1 MARLALDIRGA
12 LLKSGR
18 EEFLAH
24 GFEKAS
30 LRAICK
36 KAGLTTGAFYSH
48 FSGKEE
54 LFDALVKPMI
64 DGFFRLYEA
73 VIAEELSDLTTGVD
87 NELTSITYAVRHRD
101 EFRLLFECSAGTKYE
116 GFRERLINE
125 VFYPG
130 YQAVFDRYAGRDAG
144 NPVDPAL
151 VRLILRMKFEEYM
164 ELIYGGYSMEEIKR
178 LIVSHGS
185 GRPLP
190 LSGRRDHNP
199 LLHAGRASRDGGR
212 GTGRAGTAVHRSC
225 LPSEKSPHRRD
236 PPGRAGGSRDGGPL
250 VQSGE
255 PSDSGHRPP
264 ADPGAQ
270 HRRHDRGQRLGK
282 IHPDRIPLRRH
293 SVERKRGL

>member
-1 MARLALDIRGA
+1 MARLALDIREA
-12 LLKSGR
+12 LLKSGK

-30 LRAICK
+30 LRVICK

-54 LFDALVKPMI
+54 LFDALVKPML
-64 DGFFRLYEA
+64 DGFSRMYET

-116 GFRERLINE
+116 GFRERLING
-125 VFYPG
+125 VFYPS

-151 VRLILRMKFEEYM
+151 VRLILCMKFEEYM

-178 LIVSHGS
+178 LIVQLAVFSETGFH
-185 GRPLP
+185 R
-190 LSGRRDHNP
+190 
-199 LLHAGRASRDGGR
+199 LLEELNKEA
-212 GTGRAGTAVHRSC
+212 
-225 LPSEKSPHRRD
+225 
-236 PPGRAGGSRDGGPL
+236 
-250 VQSGE
+250 
-255 PSDSGHRPP
+255 
-264 ADPGAQ
+264 
-270 HRRHDRGQRLGK
+270 
-282 IHPDRIPLRRH
+282 
-293 SVERKRGL
+293 

>member
-1 MARLALDIRGA
+1 MARLALDIREA
-12 LLKSGR
+12 LLKSGK

-30 LRAICK
+30 LRVICK

-54 LFDALVKPMI
+54 LFDALVKPML
-64 DGFFRLYEA
+64 DGFSRMYKT

-125 VFYPG
+125 VFYPS

-151 VRLILRMKFEEYM
+151 VRLILCMKFEEYM

-178 LIVSHGS
+178 LIVQLAVFSEAGFH
-185 GRPLP
+185 R
-190 LSGRRDHNP
+190 
-199 LLHAGRASRDGGR
+199 LLEELNKEA
-212 GTGRAGTAVHRSC
+212 
-225 LPSEKSPHRRD
+225 
-236 PPGRAGGSRDGGPL
+236 
-250 VQSGE
+250 
-255 PSDSGHRPP
+255 
-264 ADPGAQ
+264 
-270 HRRHDRGQRLGK
+270 
-282 IHPDRIPLRRH
+282 
-293 SVERKRGL
+293 

>member
-1 MARLALDIRGA
+1 MAQHALDIRGA

-18 EEFLAH
+18 KEFLAH

-30 LRAICK
+30 LRVICK

-64 DGFFRLYEA
+64 DGFFRLYKS

-164 ELIYGGYSMEEIKR
+164 ELIYGGYSMEEIRR
-178 LIVSHGS
+178 LIVQLTVFSEAGF
-185 GRPLP
+185 
-190 LSGRRDHNP
+190 RR
-199 LLHAGRASRDGGR
+199 LLEEIKKEA
-212 GTGRAGTAVHRSC
+212 
-225 LPSEKSPHRRD
+225 
-236 PPGRAGGSRDGGPL
+236 
-250 VQSGE
+250 
-255 PSDSGHRPP
+255 
-264 ADPGAQ
+264 
-270 HRRHDRGQRLGK
+270 
-282 IHPDRIPLRRH
+282 
-293 SVERKRGL
+293 

>member
-1 MARLALDIRGA
+1 MARLALDIREA
-12 LLKSGR
+12 LLKSGK

-30 LRAICK
+30 LRVICK

-54 LFDALVKPMI
+54 LFDALVKPML
-64 DGFFRLYEA
+64 DGFSRMYET

-125 VFYPG
+125 VFYPS

-151 VRLILRMKFEEYM
+151 VRLILCMKFEEYM
-164 ELIYGGYSMEEIKR
+164 ELIYGGYSMEEVRR
-178 LIVSHGS
+178 LIVQLAVFSEAGFH
-185 GRPLP
+185 R
-190 LSGRRDHNP
+190 
-199 LLHAGRASRDGGR
+199 LLEELNKEA
-212 GTGRAGTAVHRSC
+212 
-225 LPSEKSPHRRD
+225 
-236 PPGRAGGSRDGGPL
+236 
-250 VQSGE
+250 
-255 PSDSGHRPP
+255 
-264 ADPGAQ
+264 
-270 HRRHDRGQRLGK
+270 
-282 IHPDRIPLRRH
+282 
-293 SVERKRGL
+293 

>member
-1 MARLALDIRGA
+1 MAQHVLDIRGA

-18 EEFLAH
+18 KEFLAH

-64 DGFFRLYEA
+64 DGFFRLYKS

-151 VRLILRMKFEEYM
+151 VRLILCMKFEEYM

-178 LIVSHGS
+178 LIVQLTVFSEAGF
-185 GRPLP
+185 
-190 LSGRRDHNP
+190 RR
-199 LLHAGRASRDGGR
+199 LLEEIKKEA
-212 GTGRAGTAVHRSC
+212 
-225 LPSEKSPHRRD
+225 
-236 PPGRAGGSRDGGPL
+236 
-250 VQSGE
+250 
-255 PSDSGHRPP
+255 
-264 ADPGAQ
+264 
-270 HRRHDRGQRLGK
+270 
-282 IHPDRIPLRRH
+282 
-293 SVERKRGL
+293 

>member
-1 MARLALDIRGA
+1 MAQHTLDVRGA

-64 DGFFRLYEA
+64 EDFFRLYET
-73 VIAEELSDLTTGVD
+73 VIAEELSDLTTGID
-87 NELTSITYAVRHRD
+87 NELTAITYAVRHRD

-130 YQAVFDRYAGRDAG
+130 YQAVFDRYAG

-164 ELIYGGYSMEEIKR
+164 ELIYGGYSMEEIKT
-178 LIVSHGS
+178 LIVQLTVFSEAGF
-185 GRPLP
+185 
-190 LSGRRDHNP
+190 RR
-199 LLHAGRASRDGGR
+199 LLEEIKKEA
-212 GTGRAGTAVHRSC
+212 
-225 LPSEKSPHRRD
+225 
-236 PPGRAGGSRDGGPL
+236 
-250 VQSGE
+250 
-255 PSDSGHRPP
+255 
-264 ADPGAQ
+264 
-270 HRRHDRGQRLGK
+270 
-282 IHPDRIPLRRH
+282 
-293 SVERKRGL
+293 

>member
-1 MARLALDIRGA
+1 MARLALDIREA
-12 LLKSGR
+12 LLKSGK

-30 LRAICK
+30 LRVICK

-54 LFDALVKPMI
+54 LFDALVKPML
-64 DGFFRLYEA
+64 DGFSQMYET

-125 VFYPG
+125 VFYPS
-130 YQAVFDRYAGRDAG
+130 YQAVFDRYAGRGAG

-151 VRLILRMKFEEYM
+151 VRLILCMKFEEYM

-178 LIVSHGS
+178 LIVQLAVFSEAGFH
-185 GRPLP
+185 R
-190 LSGRRDHNP
+190 
-199 LLHAGRASRDGGR
+199 LLEELNKEA
-212 GTGRAGTAVHRSC
+212 
-225 LPSEKSPHRRD
+225 
-236 PPGRAGGSRDGGPL
+236 
-250 VQSGE
+250 
-255 PSDSGHRPP
+255 
-264 ADPGAQ
+264 
-270 HRRHDRGQRLGK
+270 
-282 IHPDRIPLRRH
+282 
-293 SVERKRGL
+293 

>member
-1 MARLALDIRGA
+1 MARLALDIREA
-12 LLKSGR
+12 LLKSGK

-30 LRAICK
+30 LRVICK

-54 LFDALVKPMI
+54 LFDALVKPML
-64 DGFFRLYEA
+64 DGFSRMYET

-125 VFYPG
+125 VFYPS

-151 VRLILRMKFEEYM
+151 VRLILCMKFEEYM
-164 ELIYGGYSMEEIKR
+164 ELIYGGYSMEEVRR
-178 LIVSHGS
+178 LIVQLAVFSEAGFH
-185 GRPLP
+185 R
-190 LSGRRDHNP
+190 
-199 LLHAGRASRDGGR
+199 LLEELNREA
-212 GTGRAGTAVHRSC
+212 
-225 LPSEKSPHRRD
+225 
-236 PPGRAGGSRDGGPL
+236 
-250 VQSGE
+250 
-255 PSDSGHRPP
+255 
-264 ADPGAQ
+264 
-270 HRRHDRGQRLGK
+270 
-282 IHPDRIPLRRH
+282 
-293 SVERKRGL
+293 

>member
-1 MARLALDIRGA
+1 MAQHALDIRGA

-30 LRAICK
+30 LRVICK
-36 KAGLTTGAFYSH
+36 KAGLTTGALYSH

-54 LFDALVKPMI
+54 LFEALVKPML
-64 DGFFRLYEA
+64 DGFSRMYET

-87 NELTSITYAVRHRD
+87 NELTAITYAVRHRD

-178 LIVSHGS
+178 LIVQLTVFSEAGF
-185 GRPLP
+185 
-190 LSGRRDHNP
+190 RR
-199 LLHAGRASRDGGR
+199 LLEEIKKEA
-212 GTGRAGTAVHRSC
+212 
-225 LPSEKSPHRRD
+225 
-236 PPGRAGGSRDGGPL
+236 
-250 VQSGE
+250 
-255 PSDSGHRPP
+255 
-264 ADPGAQ
+264 
-270 HRRHDRGQRLGK
+270 
-282 IHPDRIPLRRH
+282 
-293 SVERKRGL
+293 

>member
-1 MARLALDIRGA
+1 MARLALDIREA
-12 LLKSGR
+12 LLKSGK

-30 LRAICK
+30 LRVICK

-54 LFDALVKPMI
+54 LFDALVKPML
-64 DGFFRLYEA
+64 DGFSRMYET

-125 VFYPG
+125 VFYPS

-151 VRLILRMKFEEYM
+151 VRLILCMKFEEYM

-178 LIVSHGS
+178 LIVQLAVFSEAGFH
-185 GRPLP
+185 R
-190 LSGRRDHNP
+190 
-199 LLHAGRASRDGGR
+199 LLEELNKEA
-212 GTGRAGTAVHRSC
+212 
-225 LPSEKSPHRRD
+225 
-236 PPGRAGGSRDGGPL
+236 
-250 VQSGE
+250 
-255 PSDSGHRPP
+255 
-264 ADPGAQ
+264 
-270 HRRHDRGQRLGK
+270 
-282 IHPDRIPLRRH
+282 
-293 SVERKRGL
+293 

>member
-1 MARLALDIRGA
+1 MARLALDIREA
-12 LLKSGR
+12 LLKSGK

-30 LRAICK
+30 LRVICK

-54 LFDALVKPMI
+54 LFDALVKPML
-64 DGFFRLYEA
+64 DGFSRMYKT

-125 VFYPG
+125 VFYPS

-151 VRLILRMKFEEYM
+151 VRLILCMKFEEYM
-164 ELIYGGYSMEEIKR
+164 ELIYGGYSMEEVRR
-178 LIVSHGS
+178 LIVQLAVFSVAGFH
-185 GRPLP
+185 R
-190 LSGRRDHNP
+190 
-199 LLHAGRASRDGGR
+199 LLEELNREA
-212 GTGRAGTAVHRSC
+212 
-225 LPSEKSPHRRD
+225 
-236 PPGRAGGSRDGGPL
+236 
-250 VQSGE
+250 
-255 PSDSGHRPP
+255 
-264 ADPGAQ
+264 
-270 HRRHDRGQRLGK
+270 
-282 IHPDRIPLRRH
+282 
-293 SVERKRGL
+293 

>member
-1 MARLALDIRGA
+1 MARLALDIREA
-12 LLKSGR
+12 LLKSGK

-30 LRAICK
+30 LRVICK

-54 LFDALVKPMI
+54 LFDALVKPML
-64 DGFFRLYEA
+64 DGFSRMYET

-125 VFYPG
+125 VFYPS

-151 VRLILRMKFEEYM
+151 VRRILCVKFEEYM
-164 ELIYGGYSMEEIKR
+164 ELIYGGYSMEEVRR
-178 LIVSHGS
+178 LIVPFI
-185 GRPLP
+185 R
-190 LSGRRDHNP
+190 
-199 LLHAGRASRDGGR
+199 
-212 GTGRAGTAVHRSC
+212 
-225 LPSEKSPHRRD
+225 
-236 PPGRAGGSRDGGPL
+236 
-250 VQSGE
+250 
-255 PSDSGHRPP
+255 
-264 ADPGAQ
+264 
-270 HRRHDRGQRLGK
+270 
-282 IHPDRIPLRRH
+282 
-293 SVERKRGL
+293 

>member
-30 LRAICK
+30 LRTICK

-54 LFDALVKPMI
+54 LFDALVKPML
-64 DGFFRLYEA
+64 DGFSRMYET

-178 LIVSHGS
+178 LIVQLTVFSEAGF
-185 GRPLP
+185 
-190 LSGRRDHNP
+190 RR
-199 LLHAGRASRDGGR
+199 LLEEIKKEA
-212 GTGRAGTAVHRSC
+212 
-225 LPSEKSPHRRD
+225 
-236 PPGRAGGSRDGGPL
+236 
-250 VQSGE
+250 
-255 PSDSGHRPP
+255 
-264 ADPGAQ
+264 
-270 HRRHDRGQRLGK
+270 
-282 IHPDRIPLRRH
+282 
-293 SVERKRGL
+293 

>member
-30 LRAICK
+30 LRVICK

-54 LFDALVKPMI
+54 LFDALVKPML
-64 DGFFRLYEA
+64 DGFSRMYET
-73 VIAEELSDLTTGVD
+73 VIAEELSDLTTGID

-144 NPVDPAL
+144 KPVDPAL

-164 ELIYGGYSMEEIKR
+164 ELIYGGYSMEEIKT
-178 LIVSHGS
+178 LIVQLTVFSEAGF
-185 GRPLP
+185 
-190 LSGRRDHNP
+190 RR
-199 LLHAGRASRDGGR
+199 LLEEIKKEA
-212 GTGRAGTAVHRSC
+212 
-225 LPSEKSPHRRD
+225 
-236 PPGRAGGSRDGGPL
+236 
-250 VQSGE
+250 
-255 PSDSGHRPP
+255 
-264 ADPGAQ
+264 
-270 HRRHDRGQRLGK
+270 
-282 IHPDRIPLRRH
+282 
-293 SVERKRGL
+293 